1 MNVFVSFPVVGVSG
15 AIATVMFAF
24 VIVALVASVPLIRII
39 YKHKLY

>member
-15 AIATVMFAF
+15 AIAFFAF